1 MLLVGS
7 GQAAYCPSIYLDS
20 HGEEDHM
27 LRRGQPLYLN
37 TGRQVALHRLW
48 LTHTVP
54 VQVGRALDTARA
66 F

>member
-1 MLLVGS
+1 
-7 GQAAYCPSIYLDS
+7 
-20 HGEEDHM
+20 M